1 MVAQGERQ
9 IQWALEIQSIHHQ
22 NKLVNPI
29 SIGYVRTC
37 MNLDRLDL
45 NLLRVFAAVQTH
57 GGVTAAAAA
66 LHLSQPTVSNALARL
81 RSTLGDELFVRQGVR
96 LQPTPFALRLAPA
109 VRGALG
115 LLTDAL
121 ADEPPFD
128 PATAKRVFKL
138 AMTDAGQQVFLPRIA
153 AATWAAGRGL
163 GLQAVPIS
171 FDSANP
177 QAQAQA
183 LADGSVDVVVGPL
196 PPETAAG
203 LDVTPLFTER
213 YVGLV
218 AAPNHAKVA
227 AQGRKRQRLTM
238 ADFAKRPIVVVDQA
252 ATRHR
257 LVVEQLEALGLG
269 PGIAFRVPHFS
280 AVAPLVAACNGLAV
294 VPSQVAALLAGQAV
308 AGARVRPTE
317 LPFEVPPYA
326 ISLARHPRFS
336 RDSGLNW
343 LCDLIVEKISSTE
356 LAP

>member
-1 MVAQGERQ
+1 MVGQGERQ

-29 SIGYVRTC
+29 SIHYGCTG

-153 AATWAAGRGL
+153 AATWAAGRGI

-171 FDSANP
+171 FDFGI
-177 QAQAQA
+177 AQA
-183 LADGSVDVVVGPL
+183 LADGVVDVLVGPL
-196 PPETAAG
+196 PPEAAAG

-218 AAPNHAKVA
+218 AALSHAKAA

-269 PGIAFRVPHFS
+269 PRIAFRVPHFS
-280 AVAPLVAACNGLAV
+280 AVAPLVAACNGVAV
-294 VPSQVAALLAGQAV
+294 VPSQVAALLAAQSAQE
-308 AGARVRPTE
+308 ARVAAAE

-343 LCDLIVEKISSTE
+343 LSALIVEKLTSR
-356 LAP
+356 A

>member
-1 MVAQGERQ
+1 MARQ
-9 IQWALEIQSIHHQ
+9 IQWSLRIQAIHHQ
-22 NKLVNPI
+22 NRRVNPI
-29 SIGYVRTC
+29 RIGYVRRPV
-37 MNLDRLDL
+37 NLDRLDL

-81 RSTLGDELFVRQGVR
+81 RAALGDELFVRQGVR
-96 LQPTPFALRLAPA
+96 LQPTPFALRLVPA

-128 PATAKRVFKL
+128 PATATRVFRL

-153 AATWAAGRGL
+153 AATWAQSNRQGGGI
-163 GLQAVPIS
+163 GLQAVPIG
-171 FDSANP
+171 FDP
-177 QAQAQA
+177 GIAQA
-183 LADGSVDVVVGPL
+183 LADGAVDVVVGPL

-218 AAPNHAKVA
+218 AGA
-227 AQGRKRQRLTM
+227 ADADRGRGGGASPGRRARLTM
-238 ADFAKRPIVVVDQA
+238 ADFRQRPIVVVDQA

-269 PGIAFRVPHFS
+269 LRIAFRVPHFS
-280 AVAPLVAACNGLAV
+280 AVAPLVAACKGVAV
-294 VPSQVAALLAGQAV
+294 VPSQVATLLV
-308 AGARVRPTE
+308 AQSAKKASISAAE
-317 LPFEVPPYA
+317 LPFEVLPYA
-326 ISLARHPRFS
+326 ISVARHPRFS

-343 LCDLIVEKISSTE
+343 LCDLIIQRLRTP
-356 LAP
+356 A